1 MVALPTAVTHVG
13 DELAKY
19 QASYLEKFG
28 GNFLPLYI
36 FVSIFFF
43 LLDLE
48 KFSLPCGQYAA
59 FETLIAVS
67 SSSSSFETLIATFA
81 SSLPSLYCIRSVT

>member
-67 SSSSSFETLIATFA
+67 SSSSFETLIATFA
-81 SSLPSLYCIRSVT
+81 SSLPSLYCIHSMT